1 MKFGVAPI
9 WRGLGFHTRF
19 PPREFGALGADRK
32 ARLAPGQPRGNSMS
46 DFDRNFATARPGYRA
61 DQVAIDAGLR
71 AYMIRVYNYMT
82 AGVALTGLV
91 AWFTFSAAVTDVGGA
106 LQLTSFGQAIFQ
118 SPLLWVLVLAPLG
131 LVFALSFGIN
141 RLSAGT
147 ALLLFF
153 VYAGL
158 LGLSLASI
166 FLVYTHA
173 SITRVFFI
181 SAATFGAMSL
191 YGYTTQRDLTGIGSF
206 MFMGLIGIII
216 ASLVNIF
223 LKSTGLDWAISVIGV
238 LVFVGLTAYDTQRI
252 KEMYNVQDDGTV
264 TGRKAVMGA
273 LSLYLDFINLFLML
287 LRLFG
292 DRR

>member
-1 MKFGVAPI
+1 
-9 WRGLGFHTRF
+9 
-19 PPREFGALGADRK
+19 
-32 ARLAPGQPRGNSMS
+32 MS
-46 DFDRNFATARPGYRA
+46 DFDRNLATARTGYRT

-71 AYMIRVYNYMT
+71 AHMIRVYNYMT

-91 AWFTFSAAVTDVGGA
+91 AWLTFSAAVNDVGGS
-106 LQLTSFGQAIFQ
+106 LQLTAFGQAVFQ
-118 SPLLWVLVLAPLG
+118 SPLMWVLVLAPLG

-147 ALLLFF
+147 ALMLFF

-166 FLVYTHA
+166 FMVYTGA

-191 YGYTTQRDLTGIGSF
+191 WGYTTQRDLTGMGSF

-216 ASLVNIF
+216 ASLVNMF
-223 LKSTGLDWAISVIGV
+223 LKSSGLDWAISVLGV
-238 LVFVGLTAYDTQRI
+238 LIFVGLTAYDTQRI
-252 KEMYNVQDDGTV
+252 KEMYSVQDDGTV
-264 TGRKAVMGA
+264 AGRKAVMGA
-273 LSLYLDFINLFLML
+273 LSLYLDFINMFMML

>member
-1 MKFGVAPI
+1 
-9 WRGLGFHTRF
+9 
-19 PPREFGALGADRK
+19 
-32 ARLAPGQPRGNSMS
+32 MS
-46 DFDRNFATARPGYRA
+46 DLDRNYAATRTGYRA

-71 AYMIRVYNYMT
+71 AYMIRVYNYM
-82 AGVALTGLV
+82 ASGVALTGVV
-91 AWFTFSAAVTDVGGA
+91 AWLTFSAAVVETSAG
-106 LQLTSFGQAIFQ
+106 LQLTAFGQAIFQ
-118 SPLLWVLVLAPLG
+118 SPLLWILVLAPLG
-131 LVFALSFGIN
+131 LVFVLSFSIN
-141 RLSAGT
+141 RLQPGT
-147 ALLLFF
+147 ALMLFF

-181 SAATFGAMSL
+181 SAATFGALSL

-216 ASLVNIF
+216 ASLVNVF
-223 LKSTGLDWAISVIGV
+223 LHSTGLDWAISIIGV
-238 LVFVGLTAYDTQRI
+238 VVFAGLTAYDTQRI
-252 KEMYNVQDDGTV
+252 KEMYSPMDDGTV
-264 TGRKAVMGA
+264 GGRKAVMGA

>member
-1 MKFGVAPI
+1 
-9 WRGLGFHTRF
+9 
-19 PPREFGALGADRK
+19 
-32 ARLAPGQPRGNSMS
+32 MS
-46 DFDRNFATARPGYRA
+46 DFDRNIATARTGYRT

-91 AWFTFSAAVTDVGGA
+91 AWFTYSAAVVQTGA
-106 LQLTSFGQAIFQ
+106 GLQLTSFGHAIFA
-118 SPLLWVLVLAPLG
+118 SPLMWLLVLAPLG
-131 LVFALSFGIN
+131 LVMVLSFGIN
-141 RLSAGT
+141 RFSAST
-147 ALLLFF
+147 ALSLFF

-191 YGYTTQRDLTGIGSF
+191 YGYTTQRDLTGVGSF
-206 MFMGLIGIII
+206 MFMGLIGIVI
-216 ASLVNIF
+216 ASLVNMF
-223 LKSTGLDWAISVIGV
+223 LHSTGLDWAISVIGV
-238 LVFVGLTAYDTQRI
+238 LVFVGLTAYDTQNI
-252 KEMYNVQDDGTV
+252 KELYSAMDDGTIA
-264 TGRKAVMGA
+264 GRKAVMGA
-273 LSLYLDFINLFLML
+273 LRLYLDFINLFLML